1 MKLNILK
8 IGLFTIALLIFLSGC
23 SVKKYINKDEYLVG
37 KYIVKIEDKPEE
49 IDLSDLRTLLR
60 PKPNKR
66 FLGATW
72 KLHNYFKYQ
81 EKKSKFNKWRDKNF
95 GEYPVYF
102 DEDQAERSNYKLER
116 YLDNIGFFKSKVTD
130 TAVFSGINADIHFTI
145 FPSEPYR
152 ISEISYDIPDTTMA
166 TFFNGN
172 LKKSLIKEGD
182 IYNAYTF
189 DDERDRITKNM
200 RDVGYY
206 YFNRNYIQF
215 IVDSA
220 FRDHKLTV
228 VLKINNFKEQINGKP
243 GEFKEKP
250 HTRYFIKGV
259 DVIPD
264 WKPGESTLYDTV
276 EHQIRFWNDE
286 KDYFYTFLLDEKAR
300 LKPAAF
306 NSAIKIKPARPYSA
320 TALEQ
325 TYRSLFNFRII
336 RTATILFDT
345 TGAGKNEEEN
355 FSYINSKVLMQT
367 AKLNSFQAELEG
379 TNSSGDLGI
388 RGSVVLSNRNIFKRA
403 DVFSIRANG
412 GFEAQSVNDTV
423 TGSNNGFFNSFE
435 AGISGNF
442 YFPRFLFPGR
452 LTKFN
457 QRYSPITNVNFGFSY
472 QKRPYYD
479 RNITNLDFGYSWN
492 QNKQIKHII
501 TPITI
506 SYVNINI
513 TDQKFQDTIDNTPNL
528 RLREQYSDHMDAGL
542 SYSFIYNNQNLL
554 VLEHFNYFRADFQTS
569 GNIFYGFNN
578 WLNSPTNE
586 EDYYTLFNV
595 RYAQYFRVNFDYR
608 HYYYFLNKT
617 NALVFRA
624 LLGIGIPY
632 GNSKEIPY
640 EKSFF
645 AGGANDMRGWQFR
658 TLGPGGYSGS
668 DYYERAGDI
677 QIETNLEYRFPIYD
691 FFKGALFIDVG
702 NIYTLPKYGEE
713 SSQVIYPDGEFKWD
727 TFYQQLAVDAGVG
740 TRFDFGFFI
749 FRIDFAVPLVNPA
762 YWTEE
767 EGAHFRFPDG
777 KLFGDIFIA
786 NFGIGYPF

>member
-37 KYIVKIEDKPEE
+37 KYIIKIDNKPEE
-49 IDLSDLRTLLR
+49 IELFELRTLLR
-60 PKPNKR
+60 PKPNKK
-66 FLGATW
+66 FLGSRW
-72 KLHNYFKYQ
+72 KLRNYFKYKQ
-81 EKKSKFNKWRDKNF
+81 KKSKFNKWRDKNF

-102 DEDQAERSNYKLER
+102 DESQVERSDYKLER

-130 TAVFSGINADIHFTI
+130 TVVFTGINADIHFTI

-152 ISEISYDIPDTTMA
+152 ISEIRYDIPDTTMA
-166 TFFNGN
+166 AFFNKN
-172 LKKSLIKEGD
+172 LKKTLIKEGD

-215 IVDSA
+215 VIDSA

-228 VLKINNFKEQINGKP
+228 VLKINNFKEQIKGKP
-243 GEFKEKP
+243 GEFSEKP

-264 WKPGESTLYDTV
+264 WKPGESTIYDTV

-306 NSAIKIKPARPYSA
+306 NSAIKIKPDKPYSA

-355 FSYINSKVLMQT
+355 FSYINSRVQMQT

-423 TGSNNGFFNSFE
+423 TGSNNGLFNAFE
-435 AGISGNF
+435 AGVSGNF

-472 QKRPYYD
+472 QKRPYYE

-506 SYVNINI
+506 NYVNINI
-513 TDQKFQDTIDNTPNL
+513 TDQEFKDTIANTPNQ
-528 RLREQYSDHMDAGL
+528 RLREQYSDHMDAGI

-578 WLNSPTNE
+578 WLNSPKNDE
-586 EDYYTLFNV
+586 NYYTLFNV

-632 GNSKEIPY
+632 GNSQEIPY
-640 EKSFF
+640 EKAFF

-658 TLGPGGYSGS
+658 TLGPGGYSGINN
-668 DYYERAGDI
+668 YERAGDI

-691 FFKGALFIDVG
+691 FFKGAFFIDVG
-702 NIYTLPKYGEE
+702 NIYTLPNKTVD
-713 SSQVIYPDGEFKWD
+713 STQIIYPDGDFKWN
-727 TFYQQLAVDAGVG
+727 TWYQQLAIDAGIG
-740 TRFDFGFFI
+740 TRFDFSFFI

-762 YWTEE
+762 YWNEE
-767 EGAHFRFPDG
+767 DGAHFRFPDG
-777 KLFGDIFIA
+777 KLFGDIFVV